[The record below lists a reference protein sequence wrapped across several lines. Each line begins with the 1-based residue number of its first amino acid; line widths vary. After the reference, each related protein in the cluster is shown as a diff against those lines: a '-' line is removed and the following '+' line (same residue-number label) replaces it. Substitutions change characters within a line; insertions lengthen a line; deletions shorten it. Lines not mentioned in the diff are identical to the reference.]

1 LPWRRV
7 EGTLISVGDQLRGGV
22 GELEVPAFSVGTRGY
37 ERAPV
42 DALMERI
49 EGTLGRQ
56 PLSGPTICSE
66 EVRKARFK
74 VVFRG
79 YDRRA
84 VDETLLDR
92 IRELAAIER
101 GPSYR
106 PRHLGQGDGVGGQ
119 WLVEWIEKAAFKVVR
134 MRPGYAIE
142 DVDGFL
148 DRVMA
153 GLLAEAAPVSPRDV
167 RECRFR
173 SVALGS
179 AYDEKDVDRF
189 LDQLATA
196 LDGLGER

>member
-1 LPWRRV
+1 M
-7 EGTLISVGDQLRGGV
+7 
-22 GELEVPAFSVGTRGY
+22 PAFPVGTRGY

-49 EGTLGRQ
+49 EGTLGRR
-56 PLSGPTICSE
+56 PLQGPTICSE

-84 VDETLLDR
+84 VDETLVDR
-92 IRELAAIER
+92 IRELVAMER

-106 PRHLGQGDGVGGQ
+106 PRHSEQGDGSSAQ
-119 WLVEWIEKAAFKVVR
+119 RLVEWIEKAEFKVVR
-134 MRPGYAIE
+134 MRPGYAID

-153 GLLAEAAPVSPRDV
+153 GLLAEAAPVSPQDI

-173 SVALGS
+173 TMAFSS

-189 LDQLATA
+189 LDRLAAA
-196 LDGLGER
+196 LDGVGER

>member
-1 LPWRRV
+1 
-7 EGTLISVGDQLRGGV
+7 
-22 GELEVPAFSVGTRGY
+22 
-37 ERAPV
+37 
-42 DALMERI
+42 MERI
-49 EGTLGRQ
+49 EGTLGRR
-56 PLSGPTICSE
+56 PLLGPTICSKQ
-66 EVRKARFK
+66 VRAARFK

-92 IRELAAIER
+92 IRELEAIER

-106 PRHLGQGDGVGGQ
+106 PRHSELADGRGPGAE
-119 WLVEWIEKAAFKVVR
+119 WLVDWIEKAEFRTAR
-134 MRPGYAIE
+134 MRPGYAIA

-148 DRVMA
+148 DRVLA

-173 SVALGS
+173 SVAFGTG
-179 AYDEKDVDRF
+179 YDEKDVDRF

-196 LDGLGER
+196 LDGLAER